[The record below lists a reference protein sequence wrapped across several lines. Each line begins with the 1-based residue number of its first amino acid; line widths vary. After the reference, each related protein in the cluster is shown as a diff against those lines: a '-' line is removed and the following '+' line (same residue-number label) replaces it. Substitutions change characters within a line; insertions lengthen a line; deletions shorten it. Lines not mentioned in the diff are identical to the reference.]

1 LAAVPKWGR
10 SYHRKLRVGHWVK
23 GNAQGEWTA
32 TALVWMPVSESA
44 TPAPTFFT
52 PCLARRYS
60 AVLRL
65 EVKGAGKAVFSLHV
79 PVQIVYPDPTMD
91 VPSYETAMSIPTSE
105 EELFDFGP
113 GDELPIYVR

>member
-1 LAAVPKWGR
+1 
-10 SYHRKLRVGHWVK
+10 
-23 GNAQGEWTA
+23 
-32 TALVWMPVSESA
+32 MPVSESA